1 MIMCQAPLSALQIII
16 PIFTCEET
24 EHEKVKKCLRSH
36 LGRAG
41 IQTQVALAPG
51 SAWEAPITNI
61 RNTAQLGKPENL
73 SPSICASADT
83 LGVKSLGTIPLLNT
97 T

>member
-51 SAWEAPITNI
+51 SA
-61 RNTAQLGKPENL
+61 
-73 SPSICASADT
+73 
-83 LGVKSLGTIPLLNT
+83 
-97 T
+97 